1 MSVATATAT
10 LLPGLLCAFE
20 LFAVWART
28 HRVAEVL
35 ADVPALDGTLALV
48 TLF

>member
-1 MSVATATAT
+1 MTAT
-10 LLPGLLCAFE
+10 LTATILPGLLCAAE
-20 LFAVWART
+20 LFTVWART
-28 HRVAEVL
+28 HRAAAVL